1 MEGPPPPR
9 RSRKSAAQVQLGPH
23 RRRRPR
29 ASNAR
34 GWKVAPPNRADG
46 RSQVSSRHYRAR
58 PAILLSPNRA
68 SAAPSNPAG
77 VQLYLGSGCARG
89 WKVPDLFSPLPR
101 PPTTP
106 VPQHGARCLR
116 RVTAFVFRPQLRSG
130 PLPLPAEAPSDLD
143 SGVVPAGPAILHTP
157 SLRLLPIR
165 TSDLAWRHADLGVSL
180 EAAAAGTGADGAL
193 GLHQRPSSD
202 ARCLNPPPTLLRR
215 SPRCGTS
222 AGEPTRSIV
231 SLSQSSCSSWRS
243 GGPDLSE
250 EYAWSTSI
258 PSKPP

>member
-1 MEGPPPPR
+1 MEGCAT
-9 RSRKSAAQVQLGPH
+9 KS
-23 RRRRPR
+23 
-29 ASNAR
+29 
-34 GWKVAPPNRADG
+34 
-46 RSQVSSRHYRAR
+46 
-58 PAILLSPNRA
+58 
-68 SAAPSNPAG
+68 
-77 VQLYLGSGCARG
+77 RG
-89 WKVPDLFSPLPR
+89 WKVPGLFSPLPR
-101 PPTTP
+101 PPRHPPLPKSCIRRALKSRWRSTLSRQWMRPRMEGPRSLLAITAPAHNSGPTTWCTVSPASHCLRLPSTTP
-106 VPQHGARCLR
+106 VRPPSLSPLR
-116 RVTAFVFRPQLRSG
+116 
-130 PLPLPAEAPSDLD
+130 PLPIWILETCPLARP
-143 SGVVPAGPAILHTP
+143 ILHTP

-165 TSDLAWRHADLGVSL
+165 MSDLVWRHADLGVSL

-222 AGEPTRSIV
+222 VGEPTRSIV